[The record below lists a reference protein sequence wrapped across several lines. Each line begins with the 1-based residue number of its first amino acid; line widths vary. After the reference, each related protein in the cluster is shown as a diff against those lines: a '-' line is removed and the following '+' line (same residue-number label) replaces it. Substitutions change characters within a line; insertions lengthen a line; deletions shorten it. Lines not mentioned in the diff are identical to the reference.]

1 MKKLS
6 DYLWEHKR
14 LLETREEAGKKLLEI
29 VECMRAEG
37 IDPAESSCVMYHSLL
52 QRYTEASKDLERLY
66 NLTVTVSAPDAGE
79 KVQVDKSKIIR
90 ALQLNGF
97 EHDVIM
103 ALRQS
108 METGDFSR
116 VEFC

>member
-6 DYLWEHKR
+6 DYLWEHKH
-14 LLETREEAGKKLLEI
+14 LLQVREEAGKKMSEI
-29 VECMRAEG
+29 AEYMRAEG
-37 IDPAESSCVMYHSLL
+37 IDPDESSCVMYRSLM
-52 QRYTEASKDLERLY
+52 QRYIEANKDLERLY
-66 NLTVTVSAPDAGE
+66 NLTVTVSAPDAGD
-79 KVQVDKSKIIR
+79 KVQVDKSQIIR

-116 VEFC
+116 IEFC